1 MPKLRTFAYRRV
13 PTAKGLEAIEKDKIE
28 PYDVDLY
35 ANFNT
40 GVLEQYLD
48 EKYRATSF
56 LRRQWIW
63 KTVLLGVVVGGVF
76 TVINQYVGLK
86 IGMIVGGN
94 WYLVYILGLALKW
107 RPEEINISAGCSTGA
122 SATCTGFVFTYP
134 AIFLLAYHGDY
145 LGRGG
150 ARLIGETVIPAAS
163 LAIIATI
170 IGGMLGVLYF
180 TIFRRIWLIED
191 PLPVPGFEGTI
202 KMMDMAYDI
211 SKGAVE
217 KALRTLKLFAA
228 WFCASFAFAF
238 IRDFPTILHEGQRIP
253 IFDRILLG
261 SKWYRAGD
269 IIQPYETDVYTY
281 THLGLSLSPMMFA
294 SGWFMRFRSAFIVFG
309 GSGFAWFV
317 VVPLALIFKYPF
329 YYPGSEAM
337 GIEEGFY
344 SLLNVAP
351 FFGKPSGAIM
361 AHMQVAI
368 PIGIG
373 IILGGGITA
382 IIKMSHLFKSFTKDI
397 LKLKG
402 GERKDFI
409 AGRGWYE
416 WPYSHIPLLMMV
428 TLLGTSILFIAY
440 GYPVSQSFSLGV
452 VMVVVTL
459 FISAIAVKTMGE
471 IRSTPVSACSFITL
485 MLLVGIFYVLGTD
498 VQTLLVMALVG
509 TAVFGSAVSLSAD
522 IIGDFKIGIY
532 CGTKPYNLI
541 KGELTGLVPGAFIA
555 VTAATIF
562 SIGLAKGEL
571 QLVAPQARAFA
582 GFSLALMGGAAPWNL
597 IILGFFTGIFIEII
611 TGMGT
616 SFGLGLYFPL
626 PVSLTILLGGA
637 MRNLWEAKWLKPK
650 AEAEGWDDRTK
661 TMKLIDSYIIC
672 IGLVVGE
679 ALLGTIVAIYVMCF

>member
-1 MPKLRTFAYRRV
+1 RK
-13 PTAKGLEAIEKDKIE
+13 
-28 PYDVDLY
+28 
-35 ANFNT
+35 
-40 GVLEQYLD
+40 
-48 EKYRATSF
+48 
-56 LRRQWIW
+56 QWVW
-63 KTVLLGVVVGGVF
+63 KTVLVGLIIGLVF

-94 WYLVYILGLALKW
+94 WFLTYIIGLALRW

-134 AIFLLAYHGDY
+134 AIFLLAYHSDY
-145 LGRGG
+145 LGKGG
-150 ARLIGETVIPAAS
+150 VGLISKTVISPES
-163 LAIIATI
+163 LAVLAILATI

-211 SKGAVE
+211 SKGAIE
-217 KALRTLKLFAA
+217 KALRTLKMFCA
-228 WFCASFAFAF
+228 WFAASFAFAF
-238 IRDFPTILHEGQRIP
+238 IRDFPLILHEGERIP
-253 IFDRILLG
+253 IFDRIFLG

-281 THLGLSLSPMMFA
+281 THLGFSLSPLMFA
-294 SGWFMRFRSAFIVFG
+294 SGWFMRFRSAFIVFA

-317 VVPLALIFKYPF
+317 VVPLALIFQYPF
-329 YYPGSEAM
+329 YYPRHDA
-337 GIEEGFY
+337 FY

-351 FFGKPSGAIM
+351 FFGKPSGAVM
-361 AHMQVAI
+361 AHVQVAI

-382 IIKMSHLFKSFTKDI
+382 ILKMSHLFKSFAKDI
-397 LKLKG
+397 LKLRG
-402 GERKDFI
+402 GERKDFVV
-409 AGRGWYE
+409 GRGWYE
-416 WPYSHIPLLMMV
+416 WPYSHIPLLMIV
-428 TLLGTSILFIAY
+428 TLLGTTILFIAY
-440 GYPVSQSFSLGV
+440 GYPPMQSFSLGI

-485 MLLVGIFYVLGTD
+485 MLLVGIFWALGTD

-522 IIGDFKIGIY
+522 IIGDFKIGVY
-532 CGTKPYNLI
+532 CGTRPYHLI

-555 VTAATIF
+555 VTAATVF
-562 SIGLAKGEL
+562 SIGLATEKL
-571 QLVAPQARAFA
+571 QLIAPQARAFA
-582 GFSLALMGGAAPWNL
+582 GFSQALMGGAAPGIL
-597 IILGFFTGIFIEII
+597 IALGFFIGIFMEII

-637 MRNLWEAKWLKPK
+637 MRNLWEAKWLEPK
-650 AEAEGWDDRTK
+650 AKAERWDDRTK
-661 TMKLIDSYIIC
+661 TMKLIDTYIIC

-679 ALLGTIVAIYVMCF
+679 ALLGTIVAIYMIFGG